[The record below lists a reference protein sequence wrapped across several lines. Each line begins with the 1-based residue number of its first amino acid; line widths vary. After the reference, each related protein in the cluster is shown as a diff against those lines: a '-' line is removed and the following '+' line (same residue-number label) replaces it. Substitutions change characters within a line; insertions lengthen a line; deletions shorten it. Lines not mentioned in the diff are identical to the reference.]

1 MQPDNAMHADALV
14 SREGSRRMH
23 RYILISWATFMVWNS
38 ILFASDLRLYPVQ
51 EGQIIVDQK
60 CSGNLQVKWDR
71 SLSEATGGLKK
82 TDELFAL
89 STKGSTLL
97 SVGDP
102 SCFIGECQGN
112 YVAVQLVGAD
122 KEVFGA
128 IKKTDGMSLR
138 TVPVQ
143 VTSLNPKECTNLY
156 PGIFDESF
164 PKGAGRTEDAQN
176 VSVQNFPQFTIAT
189 KGFKQENGWVVYVV
203 HAQAQD
209 NPERKLKSIE
219 TQTHLNQCWVL
230 LIRRSG
236 YRCYG
241 KSHPAYVVRQKLP

>member
-1 MQPDNAMHADALV
+1 
-14 SREGSRRMH
+14 MH

-60 CSGNLQVKWDR
+60 CSGNLPVKWDK

-89 STKGSTLL
+89 SKKGSTLL

-164 PKGAGRTEDAQN
+164 PEVPAERKCQN

-203 HAQAQD
+203 HAQTGQSGTKI
-209 NPERKLKSIE
+209 EMIE

>member
-1 MQPDNAMHADALV
+1 
-14 SREGSRRMH
+14 
-23 RYILISWATFMVWNS
+23 MVWNS

-60 CSGNLQVKWDR
+60 CPGNLPVQWDK

-89 STKGSTLL
+89 SKKGSTLL

-102 SCFIGECQGN
+102 SCFIGECKGN
-112 YVAVQLVGAD
+112 NVAVQLVGAD
-122 KEVFGA
+122 REVFGA
-128 IKKTDGMSLR
+128 IKKTDGMRLK

-143 VTSLNPKECTNLY
+143 VTSLDPKECTTLY
-156 PGIFDESF
+156 PAIFDESF
-164 PKGAGRTEDAQN
+164 PEVPAERKCQN

-203 HAQAQD
+203 HAQTGQSGTKIEID
-209 NPERKLKSIE
+209 RDTNPLEPVLGIVDSAKR
-219 TQTHLNQCWVL
+219 VL
-230 LIRRSG
+230 LLWKKSSG
-236 YRCYG
+236 ICCPSETTLVLSTHDDKGVMSFGERYKAGGQPCD
-241 KSHPAYVVRQKLP
+241 